1 MQEITVTE
9 PNFVTMFQCTGTQ
22 CRDHCCKGWNIHL
35 DKATVNKY
43 ISSKYELIKN
53 IAKENII
60 FLKKDIEQWGMIKLS
75 DDTGNCPYLTEESLC
90 QVQKTLGAQ
99 GLSTTCQ
106 TFPRVERTYKNDVRK
121 SLNLSCSEVVGI
133 VLTEPHAM
141 MLNEQ
146 SIVKPQAYVKP
157 ALTLQQKL
165 LNLFCLSL
173 VEQAGRDINAGLYAL
188 IKFTLFIERFKAVDN
203 TALAEIEPVYHALLD
218 QLQSGELREELSD
231 FSTDRNIKVSLVLL
245 IQDYFRSLQVSRGGG
260 VLDYYIQC
268 LLRTLTQD
276 DTHSVDEG
284 IARLEATWQKVYER
298 QDETGFDLKN
308 LILYKIWENNFP
320 NQKNVDPI
328 RSLYMIGVE
337 YYFIKMLIAAS
348 AYERTYLE
356 KEDAINIVYSF
367 HSRSQHNPTIHENF
381 HKHIETVRTGDD
393 LSMIHLL
400 T

>member
-9 PNFVTMFQCTGTQ
+9 PNFVTTFQCTGTQ

-43 ISSKYELIKN
+43 VSSKNENIKK

-60 FLKKDIEQWGMIKLS
+60 ILKKDIAQWGMIKLA

-99 GLSTTCQ
+99 ALSTTCQ
-106 TFPRVERTYKNDVRK
+106 TFPRVERVYKNDVRK
-121 SLNLSCSEVVGI
+121 SLNLSCPEVVNI

-141 MLNEQ
+141 MLNEK
-146 SIVKPQAYVKP
+146 SIIKPQANAKP
-157 ALTLQQKL
+157 ALTPQHKL

-173 VEQAGRDINAGLYAL
+173 VDQAGRDIDAGLYAL
-188 IKFTLFIERFKAVDN
+188 IKFTLYIGKFKAVDN
-203 TALAEIEPVYHALLD
+203 TALAEVEPVYHALLA
-218 QLQSGELREELSD
+218 QLQSGELRKELSD
-231 FSTDRNIKVSLVLL
+231 FSVDRNIKLSLVLL
-245 IQDYFRSLQVSRGGG
+245 LQDYFRSNTGSRASG
-260 VLDYYIQC
+260 VLNYYIQC

-276 DTHSVDEG
+276 DTQSVDEG
-284 IARLEATWQKVYER
+284 IARLEATWQKVYE
-298 QDETGFDLKN
+298 QQEDTGFDLKN
-308 LILYKIWENNFP
+308 FILYKIWENNFP
-320 NQKNVDPI
+320 NQKKGGPASYALHDQRRI
-328 RSLYMIGVE
+328 LLYQI
-337 YYFIKMLIAAS
+337 LIAAS

-367 HSRSQHNPTIHENF
+367 HSLSQHNPTVHENF

>member
-9 PNFVTMFQCTGTQ
+9 PHFVTTFQCTGTQ

-43 ISSKYELIKN
+43 VSSKNEIIKN
-53 IAKENII
+53 IAKENILL
-60 FLKKDIEQWGMIKLS
+60 LKKDISQWGMIKLE

-90 QVQKTLGAQ
+90 QVQKTLGVQA
-99 GLSTTCQ
+99 LSTTCQ
-106 TFPRVERTYKNDVRK
+106 TFSRIERVYKNDVRK
-121 SLNLSCSEVVGI
+121 AMSLSCPEVTII
-133 VLTEPHAM
+133 VLTDPHAM
-141 MLNEQ
+141 VLNEK
-146 SIVKPQAYVKP
+146 SIIKPKANAMPVLSQ
-157 ALTLQQKL
+157 QQKL
-165 LNLFCLSL
+165 LNLFCLGL
-173 VEQAGRDINAGLYAL
+173 VDQAGRDINAGFYAL
-188 IKFTLFIERFKAVDN
+188 IKFTLFIEKFKAIDN
-203 TALAEIEPVYHALLD
+203 TALAEIEPVYHALLE
-218 QLQSGELREELSD
+218 QIQSGEMREELSK
-231 FSTDRNIKVSLVLL
+231 FSADNNVKVNLVLL
-245 IQDYFRSLQVSRGGG
+245 LQDYFRSLPVSRANG
-260 VLDYYIQC
+260 VLNYYIQC
-268 LLRTLTQD
+268 LLRTLTQEEN
-276 DTHSVDEG
+276 HSVGEG
-284 IARLEATWQKVYER
+284 VTKLEATWQKVYEQ

-320 NQKNVDPI
+320 NQKSVDAL

-356 KEDAINIVYSF
+356 KEDAINIIYSF
-367 HSRSQHNPTIHENF
+367 HSRSQHNPTVHENF

>member
-9 PNFVTMFQCTGTQ
+9 PNFVTTFQCTGTQ

-43 ISSKYELIKN
+43 VSSKNEIIKN

-60 FLKKDIEQWGMIKLS
+60 LLKKDIAQWGVIKLA
-75 DDTGNCPYLTEESLC
+75 DGTGNCPYLTEESLC

-99 GLSTTCQ
+99 ALSTTCQ
-106 TFPRVERTYKNDVRK
+106 TFPRVERVYKNDVRK
-121 SLNLSCSEVVGI
+121 SLNLSCPEVVGI
-133 VLTEPHAM
+133 VLTDPNAM
-141 MLNEQ
+141 ILNEK
-146 SIVKPQAYVKP
+146 STVKPQANVKS
-157 ALTLQQKL
+157 ALTPQQKL

-173 VEQAGRDINAGLYAL
+173 VDQAGRDINVGFYAL
-188 IKFTLFIERFKAVDN
+188 VKFTLFIERFQSVDN
-203 TALAEIEPVYHALLD
+203 AALSEIEPVYHALVA
-218 QLQSGELREELSD
+218 QLQSGELRKELSD
-231 FSTDRNIKVSLVLL
+231 FSADRNIKLSLVLL
-245 IQDYFRSLQVSRGGG
+245 LQDYFRSNSGSRGSG
-260 VLDYYIQC
+260 VLNYYIQC

-276 DTHSVDEG
+276 DTYSVDEG
-284 IARLEATWQKVYER
+284 IARLEATWEKVYE
-298 QDETGFDLKN
+298 QQGESGFDLKN
-308 LILYKIWENNFP
+308 FILYKIWENNFP
-320 NQKNVDPI
+320 NQKNVDPL
-328 RSLYMIGVE
+328 RSLYMISVE

-367 HSRSQHNPTIHENF
+367 HSRSQHNPTVHENF

>member
-9 PNFVTMFQCTGTQ
+9 PNFVTTFQCTGTQ

-43 ISSKYELIKN
+43 VSSKNEIIKN

-60 FLKKDIEQWGMIKLS
+60 LLKKDIAQWGMIKLA

-99 GLSTTCQ
+99 ALSTTCQ
-106 TFPRVERTYKNDVRK
+106 TFPRVERVYKNDVRK
-121 SLNLSCSEVVGI
+121 SLNLSCPEVVGI
-133 VLTEPHAM
+133 VLTDPNAM
-141 MLNEQ
+141 ILNEK
-146 SIVKPQAYVKP
+146 STVKPQANVKP
-157 ALTLQQKL
+157 ALTPQQKL

-173 VEQAGRDINAGLYAL
+173 VDQAGRDINVGFYSL
-188 IKFTLFIERFKAVDN
+188 IKLTLFIEKFQSVDN
-203 TALAEIEPVYHALLD
+203 AALSEIEPVYHALLA
-218 QLQSGELREELSD
+218 QLQSGELRTELSD
-231 FSTDRNIKVSLVLL
+231 FSADRNIKLSLVLL
-245 IQDYFRSLQVSRGGG
+245 LQDYFRSNSGSRASG
-260 VLDYYIQC
+260 VLNYYIQC

-276 DTHSVDEG
+276 DTYSVDEG
-284 IARLEATWQKVYER
+284 IARLEATWEKVYE
-298 QDETGFDLKN
+298 QQGEAGLDLKN
-308 LILYKIWENNFP
+308 FILYKIWENNFP
-320 NQKNVDPI
+320 NQKNVDPL
-328 RSLYMIGVE
+328 RSLYMISVE

-367 HSRSQHNPTIHENF
+367 HSLSQHNPIVHENF

>member
-9 PNFVTMFQCTGTQ
+9 PNFVTTFQCTGTQ
-22 CRDHCCKGWNIHL
+22 CRDHCCKSWNIHL

-43 ISSKYELIKN
+43 ASSKNEIIKN

-60 FLKKDIEQWGMIKLS
+60 LLKKDITQWGMIKLA
-75 DDTGNCPYLTEESLC
+75 DGTGNCPYLTEDSLC
-90 QVQKTLGAQ
+90 QVQKTLGVQA
-99 GLSTTCQ
+99 LSTTCK
-106 TFPRVERTYKNDVRK
+106 TFPRIERIYKNDVRK
-121 SLNLSCSEVVGI
+121 ALNLSCPEVTNI
-133 VLTEPHAM
+133 ILTDPHAM
-141 MLNEQ
+141 ILNEK
-146 SIVKPQAYVKP
+146 SIVKPKANAMP
-157 ALTLQQKL
+157 ALSQQQKL

-173 VEQAGRDINAGLYAL
+173 VDQAGRDINAGFYAL
-188 IKFTLFIERFKAVDN
+188 IKFTLFIEKFKVFDN
-203 TALAEIEPVYHALLD
+203 SALAEIEPVYHTLLA
-218 QLQSGELREELSD
+218 QLQSGELRKELLD
-231 FSTDRNIKVSLVLL
+231 FSMNRNIKVSLVLL
-245 IQDYFRSLQVSRGGG
+245 IQDYFRGIKVSRGGG
-260 VLDYYIQC
+260 VLNYYIQC
-268 LLRTLTQD
+268 LLRMLTQH
-276 DTHSVDEG
+276 DTQSLDEG
-284 IARLEATWQKVYER
+284 SARLEATWKKVYEQ

-320 NQKNVDPI
+320 NQKSVDAL

-356 KEDAINIVYSF
+356 KEDAINIIYSF
-367 HSRSQHNPTIHENF
+367 HSRSQHNPTVHENF

>member
-9 PNFVTMFQCTGTQ
+9 PNFVTTFQCTGTQ

-43 ISSKYELIKN
+43 VSSKNEIIKN

-60 FLKKDIEQWGMIKLS
+60 LLKKDIAQWGMIKLA

-99 GLSTTCQ
+99 ALSTTCQ
-106 TFPRVERTYKNDVRK
+106 TFPRVERVYKNDVRK
-121 SLNLSCSEVVGI
+121 SLNLSCPEVVGI
-133 VLTEPHAM
+133 VLTDPNAM
-141 MLNEQ
+141 ILNEK
-146 SIVKPQAYVKP
+146 STVKPQANVKP
-157 ALTLQQKL
+157 ALTPQQKL

-173 VEQAGRDINAGLYAL
+173 VDQAGRDINVGFYSL
-188 IKFTLFIERFKAVDN
+188 IKLTLFIEKFQSVDN
-203 TALAEIEPVYHALLD
+203 AALSEIEPVYHALLA
-218 QLQSGELREELSD
+218 QLQSGELRTELSD
-231 FSTDRNIKVSLVLL
+231 FSADRNIKLSLVLL
-245 IQDYFRSLQVSRGGG
+245 LQDYFRSNSGSRASG
-260 VLDYYIQC
+260 VLNYYIQC

-276 DTHSVDEG
+276 DTYSVDEG
-284 IARLEATWQKVYER
+284 IARLEATWEKVYE
-298 QDETGFDLKN
+298 QQGESGFDLKN
-308 LILYKIWENNFP
+308 FILYKIWENNFP
-320 NQKNVDPI
+320 NQKNVDPL
-328 RSLYMIGVE
+328 RTLYMISVE
-337 YYFIKMLIAAS
+337 YYFIKILIAAS

-367 HSRSQHNPTIHENF
+367 HSLSQHNPTVHENF

>member
-9 PNFVTMFQCTGTQ
+9 PNFVTTFQCTGTQ

-43 ISSKYELIKN
+43 VSSKNENIKN

-60 FLKKDIEQWGMIKLS
+60 LLKKDIAQWGMIKLA

-99 GLSTTCQ
+99 ALSTTCQ
-106 TFPRVERTYKNDVRK
+106 TFPRIERVYKNDVRK
-121 SLNLSCSEVVGI
+121 SLNLSCPEVVGI
-133 VLTEPHAM
+133 VLTDPNAM
-141 MLNEQ
+141 ILNEK
-146 SIVKPQAYVKP
+146 STVKPQANVKP
-157 ALTLQQKL
+157 PLTPQQKL

-173 VEQAGRDINAGLYAL
+173 VDQAGRDINVGFYSL
-188 IKFTLFIERFKAVDN
+188 IKFTLFIEKFQSVDN
-203 TALAEIEPVYHALLD
+203 TALSEIEPVYHALLA
-218 QLQSGELREELSD
+218 QLQSGELRTELSD
-231 FSTDRNIKVSLVLL
+231 FSADRNIKLSLVLL
-245 IQDYFRSLQVSRGGG
+245 LQDYFRSNSGSRASG
-260 VLDYYIQC
+260 VLNYYIQC

-276 DTHSVDEG
+276 DTYSVDEG
-284 IARLEATWQKVYER
+284 IARLEATWEKVYE
-298 QDETGFDLKN
+298 QQGEAGFDLKN
-308 LILYKIWENNFP
+308 FILYKIWENNFP
-320 NQKNVDPI
+320 NQKNVDPL
-328 RSLYMIGVE
+328 RTLYMICVE
-337 YYFIKMLIAAS
+337 YYFIKILIAAS

-367 HSRSQHNPTIHENF
+367 HSLSQHNPIVHENF

>member
-9 PNFVTMFQCTGTQ
+9 PNFVTTFQCTGTQ

-43 ISSKYELIKN
+43 VSSKNENIKN

-60 FLKKDIEQWGMIKLS
+60 LLKKDIAQWGMIKLA

-99 GLSTTCQ
+99 ALSTTCQ
-106 TFPRVERTYKNDVRK
+106 TFPRIERVYKNDVRK
-121 SLNLSCSEVVGI
+121 SLNLSCPEVVGI
-133 VLTEPHAM
+133 VLTDPNAM
-141 MLNEQ
+141 ILNEK
-146 SIVKPQAYVKP
+146 STVKPQANVKP
-157 ALTLQQKL
+157 PLTPQQKL

-173 VEQAGRDINAGLYAL
+173 VDQAGRDINVGFYSL
-188 IKFTLFIERFKAVDN
+188 IKFTLFIEKFQSVDN
-203 TALAEIEPVYHALLD
+203 TALSEIEPVYHALLA
-218 QLQSGELREELSD
+218 QLQSGELRTELSD
-231 FSTDRNIKVSLVLL
+231 FSADRNIKLSLVLL
-245 IQDYFRSLQVSRGGG
+245 LQDYFRSNSGSRASG
-260 VLDYYIQC
+260 VLNYYIQC

-276 DTHSVDEG
+276 DTYSVDEG
-284 IARLEATWQKVYER
+284 IARLEATWEKVYE
-298 QDETGFDLKN
+298 QQGEAGFDLKN
-308 LILYKIWENNFP
+308 FILYKIWENNFP
-320 NQKNVDPI
+320 NQKNVDPL
-328 RSLYMIGVE
+328 RTLYMISVE
-337 YYFIKMLIAAS
+337 YYFIKILIAAS

-367 HSRSQHNPTIHENF
+367 HSLSQHNPIVHENF

>member
-9 PNFVTMFQCTGTQ
+9 PHFVTTFQCTGTQ

-43 ISSKYELIKN
+43 VSSKNEIIKS

-60 FLKKDIEQWGMIKLS
+60 LLKKNITQWGMIKLA
-75 DDTGNCPYLTEESLC
+75 DDTGNCPYLTEDSLC
-90 QVQKTLGAQ
+90 RVQKTLGAQ
-99 GLSTTCQ
+99 ALSTTCQ
-106 TFPRVERTYKNDVRK
+106 TFPRIERVYKNDVRK
-121 SLNLSCSEVVGI
+121 SLNLSCPEVVSI
-133 VLTEPHAM
+133 VLTDPNAM
-141 MLNEQ
+141 MLNEK
-146 SIVKPQAYVKP
+146 SIVKSQANVKS
-157 ALTLQQKL
+157 ALTPQQKL

-173 VEQAGRDINAGLYAL
+173 VDQAGRDINAGFYAL
-188 IKFTLFIERFKAVDN
+188 IKFTLFIEKFKAVDN
-203 TALAEIEPVYHALLD
+203 NALAEVEPVYHALLA
-218 QLQSGELREELSD
+218 QLQSGELRKELSE
-231 FSTDRNIKVSLVLL
+231 FPADRNIKLSLVLL
-245 IQDYFRSLQVSRGGG
+245 LQDYFRSNSVGRASG
-260 VLDYYIQC
+260 VLNYYIEC
-268 LLRTLTQD
+268 LLRILTQG
-276 DTHSVDEG
+276 DTQSVDEE
-284 IARLEATWQKVYER
+284 IARLEATWQKVYEQ

-320 NQKNVDPI
+320 KQKNVDPL
-328 RSLYMIGVE
+328 RSLYMIYAE
-337 YYFIKMLIAAS
+337 YYFIKILIAAS

-367 HSRSQHNPTIHENF
+367 HSRSQHNPTVHENF

>member
-9 PNFVTMFQCTGTQ
+9 PNFVTTFQCTGTQ

-43 ISSKYELIKN
+43 VSSKNEIIKN

-60 FLKKDIEQWGMIKLS
+60 LLKKDIAQWGMIKLA

-99 GLSTTCQ
+99 ALSTTCQ
-106 TFPRVERTYKNDVRK
+106 TFPRVERVYKNDVRK
-121 SLNLSCSEVVGI
+121 SLNLSCPEVVGI
-133 VLTEPHAM
+133 VLTDPNAM
-141 MLNEQ
+141 ILNEK
-146 SIVKPQAYVKP
+146 STVKPQANVKP
-157 ALTLQQKL
+157 ALTPQQKL

-173 VEQAGRDINAGLYAL
+173 VEQAGRDINVGFYSL
-188 IKFTLFIERFKAVDN
+188 IKLTLFIEKFQSVDN
-203 TALAEIEPVYHALLD
+203 AALSEIEPVYHALLA
-218 QLQSGELREELSD
+218 QLQSGELRTELSD
-231 FSTDRNIKVSLVLL
+231 FSADRNIKLSLVLL
-245 IQDYFRSLQVSRGGG
+245 LQDYFRSNSGSRASG
-260 VLDYYIQC
+260 VLNYYIQC

-276 DTHSVDEG
+276 DTYSVDEG
-284 IARLEATWQKVYER
+284 IARLEATWEKVYE
-298 QDETGFDLKN
+298 QQGESGFDLKN
-308 LILYKIWENNFP
+308 FILYKIWENNFP
-320 NQKNVDPI
+320 NQKNVDPL
-328 RSLYMIGVE
+328 RTLYMISVE
-337 YYFIKMLIAAS
+337 YYFIKILIAAS

-367 HSRSQHNPTIHENF
+367 HSLSQHNPTVHENF

>member
-9 PNFVTMFQCTGTQ
+9 PHFVTTFQCTGTQ

-43 ISSKYELIKN
+43 VSSKNENIRN

-60 FLKKDIEQWGMIKLS
+60 LLKKDITQWGMIKLA
-75 DDTGNCPYLTEESLC
+75 DNTGNCPYLTEESLC

-99 GLSTTCQ
+99 ALSTTCQ
-106 TFPRVERTYKNDVRK
+106 TFPRIERVYKNDVRK
-121 SLNLSCSEVVGI
+121 SLNLSCPEVVSI
-133 VLTEPHAM
+133 VLTDTNAM
-141 MLNEQ
+141 MLNEK
-146 SIVKPQAYVKP
+146 SIVKPQANAKP
-157 ALTLQQKL
+157 ALTPQQKL

-173 VEQAGRDINAGLYAL
+173 VDQAGRDINAGLYAL
-188 IKFTLFIERFKAVDN
+188 IKFTLFIEKFKAVDN
-203 TALAEIEPVYHALLD
+203 TALAEIEPVYHALLA
-218 QLQSGELREELSD
+218 QLQSGELRKELSD
-231 FSTDRNIKVSLVLL
+231 FSADRNIKLSLALL
-245 IQDYFRSLQVSRGGG
+245 LQDYFRSIDGSRASG
-260 VLDYYIQC
+260 VLNYYIQC

-276 DTHSVDEG
+276 DMQCVDEG
-284 IARLEATWQKVYER
+284 IARLEATWQKVYEQ

-320 NQKNVDPI
+320 NQKNVDPL

-367 HSRSQHNPTIHENF
+367 HSLSQHNPIVHENF